1 MKSKLYFDRIDV
13 SEGIDINKT
22 SAFKECDIFPY
33 FYFLDK
39 EFKFQTYVCNRCHD
53 FLMMSTNLRNIAI
66 LNINGADYNC
76 IISRISKSEAINL
89 METIDLTEN
98 VEYYMKKKLLLNEQ
112 KWKIINQI
120 RDKNF
125 VSIYKNG

>member
-1 MKSKLYFDRIDV
+1 MKNKLYFDRTDV
-13 SEGIDINKT
+13 SEGININKKST
-22 SAFKECDIFPY
+22 FKECDIFPY

-53 FLMMSTNLRNIAI
+53 FLMISTNLSNIAI
-66 LNINGADYNC
+66 LNINSADYNC

-89 METIDLTEN
+89 IGNIDLTEN